1 MFPRRYPATRPPR
14 RRTLGNYS
22 RKNSIPGCRLLART
36 SALARPGGGARA
48 RARSLARVKLAG
60 CVVSGRMQLAG
71 LYLLLYRRL
80 SSDMLRLARLSI
92 RTLAAEITFR
102 KIDRRKLLQLLSRT
116 AGFSLTR
123 TYTRACVYI
132 QIYIYIYI
140 YIYIFV
146 LYLPLEIGRAHAE
159 GGGEEMVIRV
169 ACGKLRQACPLS
181 TLVPAVDVLY
191 RPRERPYGTAAARL
205 SLFNRNQ
212 EEPQVEE
219 VCEARSLFTI
229 PLPTPCGTPC
239 RVDPRTFSYAKP
251 PLAGRGSRSRLG
263 ILLVKAPLPYVLSRG
278 S

>member
-1 MFPRRYPATRPPR
+1 MQMFPRRYPATRPPR

-140 YIYIFV
+140 CFISAAGNR
-146 LYLPLEIGRAHAE
+146 PRARGG

>member
-132 QIYIYIYI
+132 QIYIYIYLF
-140 YIYIFV
+140 YIC
-146 LYLPLEIGRAHAE
+146 RWKSAARTRR